1 APMGML
7 APRSFVTRSL
17 PRLGH
22 NLEDHF
28 DFAEYMCRMHS
39 PIGEYL
45 IWGLIFSTFIISFG
59 PLLHSNYYFTGRFLP
74 KDQGNSQL
82 CDDSWLLPGMEYE
95 VIVQGDC
102 LLFQNRFIECTR
114 LMEHF
119 MDVAVSDHE
128 AMPMPTSYRRFNSE
142 VVPGCALV
150 CGTDQGLYARAR
162 RLHGE
167 SSRRLLYRSSDG
179 KSIQLDL
186 DDETGLRETAQS
198 VSTFAYIAGCVLEL
212 GKHFRVSGAEIV
224 NYKSDLPIKKG
235 LSSSAAICVL
245 IVRAEP
251 AICDLKLTVHGEMD
265 IAYRGEINTP
275 SRCGRLDQCVAFGRR
290 VRACSTI
297 YMVVVD
303 LCAKKDTKEI
313 LKCLNEAYPFP
324 RGDTDRALHA
334 LLGEVNQR
342 VCWDA
347 QQILAEE
354 KDGSVAAQ
362 KLGEAEQKGAK
373 QKDNAQVMSGLGWA
387 AMTKAQERWDEVA
400 VPLCPHELTAPTL
413 HRLLTHPSLKPHI
426 TGGKGVGSQ
435 GDGSAQLVCR
445 SEADQEEVV
454 KIVKSLGME
463 PLKLTIPEQ
472 KAVRTAIIPIAG
484 ACPGI
489 WPATKCVGPW
499 LFPVRS
505 RGLVKP
511 AIAWQLTWAGLGP
524 KEKILLVVNH
534 TTEVEMTKLFKQRE
548 EVSVLNAVGQQVED
562 YDEVL
567 LSLGLPVACAG
578 GAGQEDDIR
587 APGLSSKMNGVT
599 LSFMGKEKPSG
610 IRDALLLCE
619 REVSG
624 EPFLLAWGDH
634 FSRSTSP
641 ENRSVVAQLLEAF
654 NGRPL
659 AAMHCVDKD
668 SLHQTGVYSCKE
680 PPSPLPPP
688 LGPRAS
694 ASTNTKALWPL
705 ARLAE
710 KPTREFAE
718 EHLVTPVLPEG
729 SFLTSFGQYVLTSSI
744 FRALRSS
751 KAGHFTQAL
760 DQLRQSEGMFGVL
773 IEGMR
778 WDLGTMQ
785 TYVQCLQAQAQDAQL
800 AVEFIKDF
808 GIDIIACFEGSQP
821 QSAYGRQN
829 KLSLRLDEYLLAGSF
844 KFLATEDF
852 SGPRLLDATSTN
864 PLSGALTLMT
874 DFNFLFDEVALRGP
888 GPLALVRLADSERG
902 PAMVV
907 DTAVDAIPLS
917 YFPGMAWC

>member
-1 APMGML
+1 MVESSDDQTIEL
-7 APRSFVTRSL
+7 FVTGRICL
-17 PRLGH
+17 FG
-22 NLEDHF
+22 E
-28 DFAEYMCRMHS
+28 HS
-39 PIGEYL
+39 DWAG
-45 IWGLIFSTFIISFG
+45 G
-59 PLLHSNYYFTGRFLP
+59 
-74 KDQGNSQL
+74 
-82 CDDSWLLPGMEYE
+82 
-95 VIVQGDC
+95 
-102 LLFQNRFIECTR
+102 
-114 LMEHF
+114 
-119 MDVAVSDHE
+119 
-128 AMPMPTSYRRFNSE
+128 YRRFNSE

-162 RLHGE
+162 RLLGE
-167 SSRRLLYRSSDG
+167 GSRRLLYCSSDG
-179 KSIQLDL
+179 TSIQLDL

-198 VSTFAYIAGCVLEL
+198 PSTFAYIAGCVLEL
-212 GKHFRVSGAEIV
+212 GKHFRVGGAEIV

-245 IVRAEP
+245 IVRALNQLY
-251 AICDLKLTVHGEMD
+251 DLKLTTHGEMD

-290 VRACSTI
+290 VTKMIFDSDLLSTESVRAAATI

-324 RGDTDRALHA
+324 RGDSDRALHS

-342 VCWDA
+342 VCQDA
-347 QQILAEE
+347 QKILAEE
-354 KDGSVAAQ
+354 KDGRVAAE
-362 KLGEAEQKGAK
+362 KLGEAMTE
-373 QKDNAQVMSGLGWA
+373 AQR
-387 AMTKAQERWDEVA
+387 RWDEIA
-400 VPLCPHELTAPTL
+400 VPLCPHELTAPAL
-413 HRLLTHPSLKPHI
+413 HRLLTYPELKKYI

-445 SEADQEEVV
+445 SKADQEEVV
-454 KIVKSLGME
+454 RIVKSLGME
-463 PLKLTIPEQ
+463 PLELTIPEQ
-472 KAVRTAIIPIAG
+472 KAVRTAIVPIAG

-511 AIAWQLTWAGLGP
+511 AIAWLCEEMSAAGI
-524 KEKILLVVNH
+524 EKILLVVNH

-548 EVSVLNAVGQQVED
+548 EVSVLNGVGMHMED

-567 LSLGLPVACAG
+567 LSIGKK
-578 GAGQEDDIR
+578 I
-587 APGLSSKMNGVT
+587 
-599 LSFMGKEKPSG
+599 SFVRQEKPSS

-634 FSRSTSP
+634 FSRSTSSDH
-641 ENRSVVAQLLEAF
+641 RSVVAQLLEAF

-668 SLHQTGVYSCKE
+668 SLHQTGVYTCKE
-680 PPSPLPPP
+680 PPSPLPAP
-688 LGPRAS
+688 LGPKTPGAV
-694 ASTNTKALWPL
+694 KALWPL

-718 EHLVTPVLPEG
+718 EHLVTSVLPEG
-729 SFLTSFGQYVLTSSI
+729 LFLTSFGQYVLTPNV

-751 KAGHFTQAL
+751 KAGHFTEAL
-760 DQLRQSEGMFGVL
+760 DQLRQSEGIFGVL

-785 TYVQCLQAQAQDAQL
+785 TYVQCLQAQAQDDAEPPAKRSR
-800 AVEFIKDF
+800 AV
-808 GIDIIACFEGSQP
+808 
-821 QSAYGRQN
+821 
-829 KLSLRLDEYLLAGSF
+829 
-844 KFLATEDF
+844 
-852 SGPRLLDATSTN
+852 
-864 PLSGALTLMT
+864 
-874 DFNFLFDEVALRGP
+874 
-888 GPLALVRLADSERG
+888 
-902 PAMVV
+902 
-907 DTAVDAIPLS
+907 
-917 YFPGMAWC
+917 